1 MSVHQQAN
9 PPLRGIGIVVWPV
22 ALILFM
28 LLLTVLPQPSQ
39 AAATTTQIWQALANN
54 PVTVSLTTPVRNR
67 RSADATL
74 NINLTNSSA
83 QTIAGPLRLVITDLS
98 PANVSISN
106 ATGVDAAGEPY
117 FDLTGYVGKSFTP
130 GGNGQ
135 INVIVKGGG
144 PTIFTFNTRIEQQ
157 ITQTQPLS
165 VNITSPATLLTV
177 GSTPQ
182 LVTGTVS
189 DPTATVT
196 LNNAPVTNTNG
207 TFQAK
212 VNLTQGS
219 NTIAARAM
227 DSKGNDVT
235 DIISLS
241 LDMTPPYITVSAPQN
256 GDTVRTS
263 TIAVSGL
270 INDIVRGTVAQNQ
283 ASVTVN
289 GIAATISNRSYLAQN
304 VPLAVGLNTL
314 VIVASDNLGNT
325 SNLSLNVTYQPT
337 QPQHIELVSGQN
349 QTAVINTALPK
360 PLSVKLLDANGKP
373 VVNKPVVFRITQG
386 DGVVGV
392 GSATPGPGTLVN
404 TDSNGIASTSYKLG
418 SRSGVGNQKV
428 RAAAVGFDG
437 EVLFYATANVGAPNK
452 VTINSGNNQRGGVGQ
467 PLPEPLVVAV
477 VDQGANVVAGVPVIF
492 QVTQGTGSLQNGQT
506 SVKVVTDSDGRAAA
520 EFTLGKET
528 SLDGQHVTATL
539 VGTNLYA
546 GFTES
551 ALAIGAT
558 GKTTISGVVLDNQN
572 SPLPSVTVRVD
583 GTSSEALTDAQGQFT
598 ITDAPVGAVRLI
610 ADGSTT
616 TVTGEWPTLAINIV
630 TIAGANNPL
639 AAPIYLVKL
648 NTATAQTVGAKDVT
662 FTLPEVPGFSLFV
675 KAGSVTFPDGK
686 KTGQISVTPVNAS
699 KIPMAPPNGMQ
710 PQFIVT
716 IQPVGAQ
723 FDPPAPL
730 SLPNVDGH
738 APGAQVEM
746 YSYDHDLEEF
756 VAIGLG
762 TVSADGTVI
771 SSNPGVGV
779 VKAGWHCG
787 SQPNGS
793 GCCTN
798 PGKCQKTDASCNLVN
813 LPNVPNIKGNCKA
826 PLDCQSYQNDDSNVS
841 ICNTCVLG
849 VPVQKPLGPATT
861 DAMTFDF
868 SGPLKPIN
876 DDLDKLKSVGVIL
889 KLNLLQVKGSVVD
902 TPCCNPDT
910 GMGHKI
916 QGSVNG
922 NFGGANLQVKI
933 WPPGPIPTFDS
944 GVIGSAGIASIQ
956 FKATFI
962 GGIFAGVS
970 ANVNGEM
977 GYKKDTCSKDP
988 NDNAG
993 CFYGTLNT
1001 TLTPNLTAT
1010 IGGDGSLTTTCF
1022 FCEKET
1028 VKLAIAV
1035 NFGNLTWPWNIS
1047 TVGYNQANCSAGLTG
1062 GLLDIQPIVFN
1073 STLSVTGSYSDS
1085 SNNPVSINKTFTFLT
1100 CKASLAS
1107 GISCTY

>member
-1 MSVHQQAN
+1 MSVYQHAN
-9 PPLRGIGIVVWPV
+9 PQLRWIGIVVWPV
-22 ALILFM
+22 ALMLFI
-28 LLLTVLPQPSQ
+28 LLLTLLPQPSQ

-144 PTIFTFNTRIEQQ
+144 PAIFTFNTRIEQQ

-404 TDSNGIASTSYKLG
+404 TDSNGIASTNYQLG

-492 QVTQGTGSLQNGQT
+492 QVTQGTGNLQNGQT

-528 SLDGQHVTATL
+528 ALDGQHVTATL

-551 ALAIGAT
+551 ALAVGAT

-572 SPLPSVTVRVD
+572 SPLSSVTVRVD

-662 FTLPEVPGFSLFV
+662 FTLPDVPGFSLFV

-793 GCCTN
+793 GCTHQCGECAT
-798 PGKCQKTDASCNLVN
+798 CDASCNCN
-813 LPNVPNIKGNCKA
+813 WDNSKLPTSITNTVGDCKKPGCQNGPTQVPDLTDKPDPNAAPDNICKTCDNTGIVPDPSKDGTAAASGAACTLAGALPGVCNNGSCVCAIPTNFHQTGVSQNANGVLHFDYAWDSSTGHLSDLSGCTISEKVEYPGASPYPWPSPPWTGSTQNPTILSVPASDGTAQDNHSSLGFLA
-826 PLDCQSYQNDDSNVS
+826 PYVAASFSATQNYRYTCACANGGSPVVINGPITISRSVTKNANNTYKYTITKSGSSNV
-841 ICNTCVLG
+841 IN
-849 VPVQKPLGPATT
+849 PLP
-861 DAMTFDF
+861 
-868 SGPLKPIN
+868 
-876 DDLDKLKSVGVIL
+876 
-889 KLNLLQVKGSVVD
+889 
-902 TPCCNPDT
+902 
-910 GMGHKI
+910 
-916 QGSVNG
+916 
-922 NFGGANLQVKI
+922 
-933 WPPGPIPTFDS
+933 
-944 GVIGSAGIASIQ
+944 
-956 FKATFI
+956 
-962 GGIFAGVS
+962 
-970 ANVNGEM
+970 
-977 GYKKDTCSKDP
+977 
-988 NDNAG
+988 
-993 CFYGTLNT
+993 
-1001 TLTPNLTAT
+1001 
-1010 IGGDGSLTTTCF
+1010 
-1022 FCEKET
+1022 
-1028 VKLAIAV
+1028 
-1035 NFGNLTWPWNIS
+1035 
-1047 TVGYNQANCSAGLTG
+1047 
-1062 GLLDIQPIVFN
+1062 
-1073 STLSVTGSYSDS
+1073 
-1085 SNNPVSINKTFTFLT
+1085 
-1100 CKASLAS
+1100 
-1107 GISCTY
+1107 